1 MRENHITH
9 PGMITVDGG
18 ITWYTPD
25 ELVAARENDI
35 LVREMSGLR
44 NEWQLPIEPISDEYQ
59 TILNYLSSIGN
70 PGAYTSDVI
79 AEYVRRTGEE
89 VRMNIQTY

>member
-9 PGMITVDGG
+9 PGMITVDGR

-25 ELVAARENDI
+25 ELVAAMETDI
-35 LVREMSGLR
+35 LVSEMSNLR
-44 NEWQLPIEPISDEYQ
+44 NEWQLPIEPGSDEYRE
-59 TILNYLSSIGN
+59 IYNSLREKGLPGYL
-70 PGAYTSDVI
+70 PCVI